1 MTAPNIAANTAIY
14 GRSAGTKLTTTSITT
29 CLQNSASSGTVL
41 KVNSILAANINGVVA
56 ADISISVYNGT
67 TDWYIVK
74 TLSVPPDATQI
85 VLTKENYIYIE
96 EGVSI
101 RAQAGT
107 ANAVDILIS
116 YEEIA

>member
-1 MTAPNIAANTAIY
+1 MTAPNISNNTAIV
-14 GRSAGTKLTTTSITT
+14 GKTAGAKLTTTSMT
-29 CLQNSASSGTVL
+29 TVL
-41 KVNSILAANINGVVA
+41 SNAAASDKVYKINSILAANVDGLNA

-67 TDWYIVK
+67 TDFYIIK
-74 TLSVPPDATQI
+74 TMSVPPDATQI
-85 VLTKENYIYIE
+85 VLTKESYLYLE

-107 ANAVDILIS
+107 ANDVDILIS